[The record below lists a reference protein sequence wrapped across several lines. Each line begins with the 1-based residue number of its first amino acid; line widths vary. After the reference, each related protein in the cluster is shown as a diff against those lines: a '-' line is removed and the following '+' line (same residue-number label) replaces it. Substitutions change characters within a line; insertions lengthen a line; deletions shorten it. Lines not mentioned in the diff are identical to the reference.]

1 MSRIY
6 KNRSRYRKNSP
17 DKERCVILGEYI
29 IETGGTVREAAA
41 RFGISKSTVHTV
53 VTKQNGPRGRK
64 LKPPKRI
71 NKGFA
76 RSCAVLIFALQRIL
90 NTVLPNLIFADD
102 MIYLSQRIGAVNKIF
117 ISKRDGA
124 LCKFTAAASAIAVRQ
139 GVLNENFCLIVAPQM
154 KRNRS
159 LTL

>member
-71 NKGFA
+71 NKGI
-76 RSCAVLIFALQRIL
+76 R
-90 NTVLPNLIFADD
+90 TVLRRADFCFTENLEYSFAEID
-102 MIYLSQRIGAVNKIF
+102 
-117 ISKRDGA
+117 
-124 LCKFTAAASAIAVRQ
+124 
-139 GVLNENFCLIVAPQM
+139 FC
-154 KRNRS
+154 R
-159 LTL
+159 